1 MKAMRDEIVDRLLDS
16 GAVAV
21 IRMTDASRVV
31 RVAEAL
37 AAGGLS
43 AVEIT
48 MTVPN
53 AIPLI
58 RTVSGELGDGV
69 TVGVGTVTDLD
80 TARRAVEAGA
90 RFVVGP
96 VCNDALLQAAQELE
110 VPVIPGAFT
119 PTEVLRAHEAGA
131 AMVKIFPA
139 DVVGPGFVK
148 AILGPMPSLRLMP
161 TGGIDASNAGAWIRA
176 GAVCVGVGGALLD
189 RQAIAEGRYEVVT
202 DRARELIRALR
213 SAILETHIHPAAP
226 AT

>member
-1 MKAMRDEIVDRLLDS
+1 MKAMRDRIVERLLDS

-21 IRMTDASRVV
+21 IRMAEASKVV

-37 AAGGLS
+37 AAGGLT

-53 AIPLI
+53 ALELI
-58 RTVSGELGDGV
+58 RTVSGELGDDV

-80 TARRAVEAGA
+80 TAREAVDAGA

-96 VCNDALLQAAQELE
+96 VTNEDLLRAAAELP
-110 VPVIPGAFT
+110 VPVVPGAFT
-119 PTEVLRAHEAGA
+119 PTEVLRAHDAGA
-131 AMVKIFPA
+131 SFVKIFPA
-139 DVVGPGFVK
+139 DAVGPGFVK
-148 AILGPMPSLRLMP
+148 ALLGPMPSLRLMP

-189 RQAIAEGRYEVVT
+189 RQAIADGRYEVVT
-202 DRARELIRALR
+202 DRARDLIRAVR

-226 AT
+226 AS